1 MKRIILLIV
10 LVSIGTAAHSQLI
23 RPNRPSLTI
32 DASPGFITIN
42 EVNAGFGISGTTVP
56 YSQSFFGVT
65 SVNGYQVNDVFMVG
79 GGTGLLFFNDGLLIP
94 LYVDMRVRIKVDD
107 LTPFLSGSGGL
118 LLNPSDFDSGSRMF
132 INPAAG
138 ARLSMSR
145 KLGLSA
151 SAGLWMQM
159 GSGIGRASFVNLK
172 VGMVYKF

>member
-1 MKRIILLIV
+1 MKKLILLIG
-10 LVSIGTAAHSQLI
+10 LLSFWTAAYSQLI

-32 DASPGFITIN
+32 DPSPGFITIN
-42 EVNAGFGISGTTVP
+42 EINAGFGLSGTSVE
-56 YSQSFFGVT
+56 YAKSFYGFT
-65 SVNGYQVNDVFMVG
+65 SVNGYQVNEVFMVG

-132 INPAAG
+132 INPSAG
-138 ARLSMSR
+138 VRLSMSR
-145 KLGLSA
+145 NLGLSA